1 MAAAS
6 AWAFYDQF
14 LVAKNDGTLNMDT
27 ATFKI
32 GLYLSTSNAAT
43 LTLTTVASITNEHA
57 LNNGYDAGA
66 ETVIATLT
74 GESQNVNFDTANAVW
89 TADGGSIIAR
99 FAVLYSGTTPI
110 AYSLLDS
117 TPADVTATDGNT
129 FTVAP
134 HADGV
139 YDESPA

>member
-1 MAAAS
+1 MAAS

-14 LVAKNDGTLNMDT
+14 LLAKNNGTLDLDT
-27 ATFKI
+27 DVIKV

-57 LNNGYDAGA
+57 NGNGYTTGGD
-66 ETVIATLT
+66 TVTPTLT
-74 GESQNVNFDTANAVW
+74 GESQNVNWDLTDAEW
-89 TADGGSIIAR
+89 TASGGSITAR
-99 FAVLYSGTTPI
+99 FAVIYSGTTPI
-110 AYSLLDS
+110 AYSLLDT

-139 YDESPA
+139 FDESPV